1 MKISNLNSQ
10 FSLDDPALSPQ
21 ITEQKFKITAIKPAV
36 KNQHRVNIFI
46 DQKFSFSLDLG
57 QLSDAHL
64 KIGQILDLEQIKQL
78 KSLSN
83 FGKLYQRALEYLA
96 SRPHSTKEIQDYLRR
111 KQNKRLTESKLYEA
125 KSRFSSQTTV
135 YQKPKKLAPPIS
147 DQDIKQIIAKLTEYK
162 YLDDANFAKYY
173 VENRF
178 QKKGISQR
186 RLRLELTKKG
196 IAPNI
201 IDQVLFDSDCSRSD
215 SDEIK
220 KVITKKRRLGYDD
233 QKLIQYLVRQGFDY
247 ELAKDSVSKLSSDL
261 ETD

>member
-10 FSLDDPALSPQ
+10 FSLDDPDLSPQ

-46 DQKFSFSLDLG
+46 DQKFSFSLDLS
-57 QLSDAHL
+57 QLSDAQL
-64 KIGQILDLEQIKQL
+64 KIGQILDSEQIKQL

-125 KSRFSSQTTV
+125 KSKLSSQTTV
-135 YQKPKKLAPPIS
+135 YQKPKKPTPLIS
-147 DQDIKQIIAKLTEYK
+147 DQGIKQIIAKLTEYK

-196 IAPNI
+196 IASNI
-201 IDQVLFDSDCSRSD
+201 IDQVLFGSDCSRSD

-220 KVITKKRRLGYDD
+220 KVITKKRRLGYSD